1 MSRGFPR
8 SPESPL
14 FPRPAPTPPFP
25 ETDGADPHR
34 PGPAGAAAGRGLVP
48 ALWSGRPMRARLMV
62 VVVLID
68 LVAAAI
74 SGAVIIH
81 KARSATEVETA
92 ASLAVVEPLV
102 AETLQALQD
111 APLPGLFRTLAL
123 RFQGLRHVRVTLLDA
138 ANQPAGTG
146 PRHEGRRRAPGWF
159 AALIAPPAQ
168 RHEVPLV
175 LRGARIG
182 TALVTA
188 EPSDE
193 IDEVWGYALALGLTG
208 LSLSL
213 AMLAIL
219 YVAFGRILSPLAQL
233 AAGLTR
239 LEQQDYGARVDRPDT
254 RELAVI
260 AARFNRLAEA
270 LGAARAANLR
280 LHRRL
285 LTAEEDERRR
295 TALELHDEFGP
306 CLFALEANS
315 SSIARIATTLDEPAR
330 GRLTQRTDDIAAIV
344 KRVQT
349 INRALLNR
357 LRPAGLGQVPLAR
370 CLELLVREAA
380 RHHPEIAVEGRFAP
394 LKDGY
399 GDLVDLTVY
408 RCVQE
413 GLTNALRHAG
423 AERVSVAVAEEADG
437 SVRLAVE
444 DDGAGLGPDRGDDRT
459 GGRGLAGMRERVEA
473 LGGRLALVPRVPGTA
488 LRIVLPAGP
497 ETPEEASP

>member
-1 MSRGFPR
+1 
-8 SPESPL
+8 
-14 FPRPAPTPPFP
+14 
-25 ETDGADPHR
+25 
-34 PGPAGAAAGRGLVP
+34 
-48 ALWSGRPMRARLMV
+48 MRARLMV
-62 VVVLID
+62 VVVLINA
-68 LVAAAI
+68 VAAAI

-81 KARSATEVETA
+81 KARTATQVETA
-92 ASLAVVEPLV
+92 ASMAVVEPLV

-111 APLPGLFRTLAL
+111 APLPGLFRTLSL
-123 RFQGLRHVRVTLLDA
+123 RFRGLRHVRVSLLDA
-138 ANQPAGTG
+138 ANQPTEAGM
-146 PRHEGRRRAPGWF
+146 PREGTRRAPAWF
-159 AALIAPPAQ
+159 SRLIAPATQ

-175 LRGARIG
+175 LRAERIG

-219 YVAFGRILSPLAQL
+219 FLAFGRILSPLAQL

-239 LEQQDYGARVDRPDT
+239 LEQQDYDARVGRPDT

-260 AARFNRLAEA
+260 ATRFNRLAEA

-280 LHRRL
+280 LTRRL

-306 CLFALEANS
+306 CLFGLEANS
-315 SSIARIATTLDEPAR
+315 SSIARIAATLDEPAR
-330 GRLTQRTDDIAAIV
+330 TRLTQRTDDIAAIV
-344 KRVQT
+344 TRVQT

-357 LRPAGLGQVPLAR
+357 LRPAGLGQVPLSR

-380 RHHPEIAVEGRFAP
+380 RHHPEIAVEGHFPSLRA
-394 LKDGY
+394 GY

-423 AERVSVAVAEEADG
+423 ASRVTVAVAEQEGGLRLTIDDDG
-437 SVRLAVE
+437 S
-444 DDGAGLGPDRGDDRT
+444 GLSEERGR
-459 GGRGLAGMRERVEA
+459 GQGEGRGLAGMRERVEA
-473 LGGRLALVPRVPGTA
+473 LGGRLALVPREPGTS
-488 LRIVLPAGP
+488 LRIALPVG
-497 ETPEEASP
+497 TPEEEAP

>member
-1 MSRGFPR
+1 MRPTSPPPSAEPLPVAAPR
-8 SPESPL
+8 RLLPS
-14 FPRPAPTPPFP
+14 
-25 ETDGADPHR
+25 
-34 PGPAGAAAGRGLVP
+34 
-48 ALWSGRPMRARLMV
+48 LWSGRPMRARLMV
-62 VVVLID
+62 VVVLIN

-74 SGAVIIH
+74 SGVVIIH
-81 KARSATEVETA
+81 KARTATEVETA
-92 ASLAVVEPLV
+92 ASMAVVEPLV

-111 APLPGLFRTLAL
+111 APLSGLFRTLAL

-138 ANQPAGTG
+138 TGRPAEAG
-146 PRHEGRRRAPGWF
+146 PRRESTRRAPAWF
-159 AALIAPPAQ
+159 ARLIAPPAQ

-175 LRGARIG
+175 LRGSRIG

-193 IDEVWGYALALGLTG
+193 IDEVWGYALALFLTG

-219 YVAFGRILSPLAQL
+219 YVAFGRVLSPLAQL

-260 AARFNRLAEA
+260 AGRFNRLAEA

-280 LHRRL
+280 LHRRV

-315 SSIARIATTLDEPAR
+315 ASIARIAATLEEPAR
-330 GRLTQRTDDIAAIV
+330 ARLTQRTDDIATIV

-357 LRPAGLGQVPLAR
+357 LRPAGLGQVPLGR

-380 RHHPEIAVEGRFAP
+380 RHHPETVVEGRFAS

-423 AERVSVAVAEEADG
+423 ASRVSAEVAERDG
-437 SVRLAVE
+437 TLRLSVE
-444 DDGAGLGPDRGDDRT
+444 DDGSGLRGER
-459 GGRGLAGMRERVEA
+459 GEGWGEGRGEGRGLPGMRERVEA
-473 LGGRLALVPRVPGTA
+473 LGGTLALVPREPGTS

-497 ETPEEASP
+497 ETREEEAP

>member
-1 MSRGFPR
+1 
-8 SPESPL
+8 
-14 FPRPAPTPPFP
+14 
-25 ETDGADPHR
+25 
-34 PGPAGAAAGRGLVP
+34 
-48 ALWSGRPMRARLMV
+48 MV
-62 VVVLID
+62 VVVLLN

-81 KARSATEVETA
+81 KARTATEIETA
-92 ASLAVVEPLV
+92 ASMAVVEPLV

-111 APLPGLFRTLAL
+111 APLSGLFRTLSY

-138 ANQPAGTG
+138 ANRPVAAGT
-146 PRHEGRRRAPGWF
+146 RREGTRRAPAWF
-159 AALIAPPAQ
+159 ARLIAPPAQ

-175 LRGARIG
+175 LRGSRIG

-193 IDEVWGYALALGLTG
+193 IDEVWGYALALFLTG

-219 YVAFGRILSPLAQL
+219 FVAFGRILSPLAQL

-260 AARFNRLAEA
+260 AARFNHLAET

-280 LHRRL
+280 LHRRV

-315 SSIARIATTLDEPAR
+315 SSIARIAAALDEPAR
-330 GRLTQRTDDIAAIV
+330 TRLIQRTDDIAAIV
-344 KRVQT
+344 TRVQT

-357 LRPAGLGQVPLAR
+357 LRPAGLGQVPLSR

-380 RHHPEIAVEGRFAP
+380 RHHPETAVEGRFAA
-394 LKDGY
+394 LKAGY
-399 GDLVDLTVY
+399 GDLVDLTLY

-423 AERVSVAVAEEADG
+423 ASRVTVEVADEGDGLRLSVDDDG
-437 SVRLAVE
+437 S
-444 DDGAGLGPDRGDDRT
+444 GLNGTSGEAWGEGRGE
-459 GGRGLAGMRERVEA
+459 GWGEGRGLPGMRERVEA
-473 LGGRLALVPRVPGTA
+473 LGGRLALVPREPGTS
-488 LRIVLPAGP
+488 LRITLPIGP
-497 ETPEEASP
+497 ETQEEDAP

>member
-1 MSRGFPR
+1 MR
-8 SPESPL
+8 
-14 FPRPAPTPPFP
+14 PTPP
-25 ETDGADPHR
+25 
-34 PGPAGAAAGRGLVP
+34 PAAEPAARRLLP

-62 VVVLID
+62 VVVLIN

-81 KARSATEVETA
+81 KARTATEVETA

-111 APLPGLFRTLAL
+111 APLPGLFRTLSY

-138 ANQPAGTG
+138 ASQPVAAG
-146 PRHEGRRRAPGWF
+146 PRREGTRRAPRWF

-168 RHEVPLV
+168 THEVPLV

-208 LSLSL
+208 LALSL

-219 YVAFGRILSPLAQL
+219 HVAFGRILSPLAQL

-239 LEQQDYGARVDRPDT
+239 LEQQDYDARVDRPDT
-254 RELAVI
+254 RELAAI
-260 AARFNRLAEA
+260 ATRFNRLAGV

-280 LHRRL
+280 LHRRVM
-285 LTAEEDERRR
+285 TAEEDERRR

-306 CLFALEANS
+306 CLFAMEANS
-315 SSIARIATTLDEPAR
+315 SSIARIAATLDEPAR
-330 GRLTQRTDDIAAIV
+330 SRLTQRTDDIAAIV
-344 KRVQT
+344 TRVQT

-370 CLELLVREAA
+370 CLELLVRETA
-380 RHHPEIAVEGRFAP
+380 RHHPEVAIEGRFEH
-394 LKDGY
+394 LESGY

-423 AERVSVAVAEEADG
+423 ASRVTVAVAGQEG
-437 SVRLAVE
+437 SLRLAVD
-444 DDGAGLGPDRGDDRT
+444 DDGSGVAADQAERDGEGE
-459 GGRGLAGMRERVEA
+459 GRGLAGMRERVEA
-473 LGGRLALVPRVPGTA
+473 LGGRLALVPRAPGTS
-488 LRIVLPAGP
+488 LRIVLPAG
-497 ETPEEASP
+497 TPEEEAA

>member
-1 MSRGFPR
+1 MSRLLDP
-8 SPESPL
+8 PC
-14 FPRPAPTPPFP
+14 PARA
-25 ETDGADPHR
+25 TDPISAPSR
-34 PGPAGAAAGRGLVP
+34 AGRL

-62 VVVLID
+62 VVVLMN
-68 LVAAAI
+68 LLAAAI

-81 KARSATEVETA
+81 KARTATEVETA
-92 ASLAVVEPLV
+92 SSMAVVEPLV
-102 AETLQALQD
+102 AETLQAVQD
-111 APLPGLFRTLAL
+111 APLHGLFRTLAL
-123 RFQGLRHVRVTLLDA
+123 RFRGLRHVRVTLLDSG
-138 ANQPAGTG
+138 NQPVEAGG
-146 PRHEGRRRAPGWF
+146 RREGTRRAPRWF

-168 RHEVPLV
+168 RHEVPLM

-219 YVAFGRILSPLAQL
+219 SLAFGRILSPLAQL

-239 LEQQDYGARVDRPDT
+239 LEQQDYDARVGRPDT

-260 AARFNRLAEA
+260 ATGFNRLAEA

-280 LHRRL
+280 LTRRL

-315 SSIARIATTLDEPAR
+315 SSIARIAATLDEPAR
-330 GRLTQRTDDIAAIV
+330 ARLTQRTDDIAAIV

-380 RHHPEIAVEGRFAP
+380 RHHPEVVVEGRFAP
-394 LKDGY
+394 LKAGY

-423 AERVSVAVAEEADG
+423 AARVTVAVAEEEGSLRLTVDDDG
-437 SVRLAVE
+437 SGLAVDPGE
-444 DDGAGLGPDRGDDRT
+444 GRGE
-459 GGRGLAGMRERVEA
+459 GRGLAGMRERVEG
-473 LGGRLALVPRVPGTA
+473 LGGRLALVPRAPGTS
-488 LRIVLPAGP
+488 LRITLPA
-497 ETPEEASP
+497 ETPEEEAP

>member
-1 MSRGFPR
+1 MR
-8 SPESPL
+8 
-14 FPRPAPTPPFP
+14 PTPPP
-25 ETDGADPHR
+25 AASRR
-34 PGPAGAAAGRGLVP
+34 PATEDAASRRLLP
-48 ALWSGRPMRARLMV
+48 TLWSGRPMRARLMV
-62 VVVLID
+62 VVVLIN

-81 KARSATEVETA
+81 KARTATEVETA

-111 APLPGLFRTLAL
+111 APLPGLFRTLSF

-138 ANQPAGTG
+138 ADRPTEAGT
-146 PRHEGRRRAPGWF
+146 PREGTRRAPRWF
-159 AALIAPPAQ
+159 ARLIAPPAQ
-168 RHEVPLV
+168 RHEVPLL

-213 AMLAIL
+213 AMLVIL

-239 LEQQDYGARVDRPDT
+239 LEQQDYDARVDRPDT

-260 AARFNRLAEA
+260 ATRFNRLAEA

-280 LHRRL
+280 LHRRV

-315 SSIARIATTLDEPAR
+315 SSIARIAGTLDEPAR
-330 GRLTQRTDDIAAIV
+330 ARLIQRTDDIAAIV
-344 KRVQT
+344 TRVQT

-357 LRPAGLGQVPLAR
+357 LRPAGLGQVPLSR
-370 CLELLVREAA
+370 CLELLVREVA
-380 RHHPEIAVEGRFAP
+380 RHHPEIAVEGHFAP
-394 LKDGY
+394 LRPGY
-399 GDLVDLTVY
+399 GDLVDLTIY

-423 AERVSVAVAEEADG
+423 ASRVTVEVADEDG
-437 SVRLAVE
+437 SLRLTVD
-444 DDGAGLGPDRGDDRT
+444 DDGSGLAEGRDEERGE
-459 GGRGLAGMRERVEA
+459 GRGLPGMRERVEA
-473 LGGRLALVPRVPGTA
+473 LGGRLALVPREPGTG
-488 LRIVLPAGP
+488 LRITLPAGTL
-497 ETPEEASP
+497 EEEAP

>member
-1 MSRGFPR
+1 MR
-8 SPESPL
+8 
-14 FPRPAPTPPFP
+14 PTPLPTTEP
-25 ETDGADPHR
+25 D
-34 PGPAGAAAGRGLVP
+34 AAPRRRLP

-62 VVVLID
+62 VVVLIN

-81 KARSATEVETA
+81 KARTATEVETA

-102 AETLQALQD
+102 AETLQADTLQTWQD
-111 APLPGLFRTLAL
+111 APLPGLFRTLSY

-138 ANQPAGTG
+138 ANHPVAAG
-146 PRHEGRRRAPGWF
+146 PRREGTRRAPRWF

-213 AMLAIL
+213 AMLVIL

-239 LEQQDYGARVDRPDT
+239 LEQQDYDARVGRPDT

-260 AARFNRLAEA
+260 ATRFNRLAEA

-280 LHRRL
+280 LHRRVM
-285 LTAEEDERRR
+285 TAEEDERRR

-306 CLFALEANS
+306 CLFAMEANS
-315 SSIARIATTLDEPAR
+315 SSIARIAGTLDEPAR
-330 GRLTQRTDDIAAIV
+330 SRLIQRTDDIAAIV
-344 KRVQT
+344 TRVQT

-380 RHHPEIAVEGRFAP
+380 RHHPEIAVEGRFAG
-394 LKDGY
+394 LKAGY
-399 GDLVDLTVY
+399 GDLVDLTIY

-423 AERVSVAVAEEADG
+423 ASRVTVAVADEADSLRL
-437 SVRLAVE
+437 SVD
-444 DDGAGLGPDRGDDRT
+444 DDGSGLADDPGVAGGVGRE
-459 GGRGLAGMRERVEA
+459 GRGLAGMRERVEA
-473 LGGRLALVPRVPGTA
+473 LGGRLALEPRAPGTS
-488 LRIVLPAGP
+488 LRIVLPAG
-497 ETPEEASP
+497 TPEEEAP

>member
-1 MSRGFPR
+1 
-8 SPESPL
+8 
-14 FPRPAPTPPFP
+14 
-25 ETDGADPHR
+25 
-34 PGPAGAAAGRGLVP
+34 
-48 ALWSGRPMRARLMV
+48 MRARLMV
-62 VVVLID
+62 VVVLIN
-68 LVAAAI
+68 LMAAAI

-81 KARSATEVETA
+81 KARTATEVETA
-92 ASLAVVEPLV
+92 ASMAVVEPLV

-111 APLPGLFRTLAL
+111 APLPGLFRTLAV
-123 RFQGLRHVRVTLLDA
+123 RFQGLRHVRVTLLNA
-138 ANQPAGTG
+138 TNQPAEAGTRRDG
-146 PRHEGRRRAPGWF
+146 TRRAPQWF
-159 AALIAPPAQ
+159 AHLVAPPAQ

-193 IDEVWGYALALGLTG
+193 IDEVWGYAVALGLTG

-219 YVAFGRILSPLAQL
+219 HAAFGRILSPLAQL

-239 LEQQDYGARVDRPDT
+239 LEQQDYAVRVGRPDT

-260 AARFNRLAEA
+260 AAGFNRLAEV

-280 LHRRL
+280 LTRRL

-315 SSIARIATTLDEPAR
+315 SSIARIAATLEEPAR
-330 GRLTQRTDDIAAIV
+330 ARLIQRTDDIAAIV

-357 LRPAGLGQVPLAR
+357 LRPAGLGQVPLGR
-370 CLELLVREAA
+370 CLELLVRESAQ
-380 RHHPEIAVEGRFAP
+380 HHPEIRVEGRFAP
-394 LKDGY
+394 LRSGY
-399 GDLVDLTVY
+399 GDLVDLTLY

-423 AERVSVAVAEEADG
+423 PTRVTVEVAEQDG
-437 SVRLAVE
+437 TLRLAVE
-444 DDGAGLGPDRGDDRT
+444 DDGRGLGPDRDE
-459 GGRGLAGMRERVEA
+459 GRGLAGMRERVEA
-473 LGGRLALVPRVPGTA
+473 LGGHLALMPRDPGTA
-488 LRIVLPAGP
+488 LRIALPAGSEIP
-497 ETPEEASP
+497 GEDAA

>member
-1 MSRGFPR
+1 MR
-8 SPESPL
+8 
-14 FPRPAPTPPFP
+14 PTPPP
-25 ETDGADPHR
+25 S
-34 PGPAGAAAGRGLVP
+34 PAPPPRLLP

-62 VVVLID
+62 VVVLIN

-81 KARSATEVETA
+81 KARTATEVETA
-92 ASLAVVEPLV
+92 ASMAVVEPLV

-111 APLPGLFRTLAL
+111 APLSGLFRTLAL
-123 RFQGLRHVRVTLLDA
+123 RFQGLRHVRVTLIDA
-138 ANQPAGTG
+138 ASRPTEGGT
-146 PRHEGRRRAPGWF
+146 PREGTRRAPRWF
-159 AALIAPPAQ
+159 AQVIAPPAH

-175 LRGARIG
+175 LRGERIG

-219 YVAFGRILSPLAQL
+219 FLAFGRILSPLAQL

-239 LEQQDYGARVDRPDT
+239 LEQQDYDARVDRPDT

-260 AARFNRLAEA
+260 ATRFNRLAEA
-270 LGAARAANLR
+270 LGSARAANLR
-280 LHRRL
+280 LTRRL

-306 CLFALEANS
+306 CLFGLEANS
-315 SSIARIATTLDEPAR
+315 SSIARIAATLDEPAR
-330 GRLTQRTDDIAAIV
+330 TRLTQRTDDIAAIV
-344 KRVQT
+344 TRVQT

-357 LRPAGLGQVPLAR
+357 LRPAGLGQVPLSR

-380 RHHPEIAVEGRFAP
+380 RHHPETAVEGHVAGLRA
-394 LKDGY
+394 GY

-423 AERVSVAVAEEADG
+423 ASRVMVEVAEREG
-437 SVRLAVE
+437 SLHLAVD
-444 DDGAGLGPDRGDDRT
+444 DDGTGLTGDRGE
-459 GGRGLAGMRERVEA
+459 GRGLAGMRERVEG
-473 LGGRLALVPRVPGTA
+473 LGGRLALVPREPGTS
-488 LRIVLPAGP
+488 LRIVLPTG
-497 ETPEEASP
+497 TPEEEAP

>member
-1 MSRGFPR
+1 
-8 SPESPL
+8 
-14 FPRPAPTPPFP
+14 
-25 ETDGADPHR
+25 
-34 PGPAGAAAGRGLVP
+34 VP

-62 VVVLID
+62 VVVLIN

-138 ANQPAGTG
+138 GNRPAGAG
-146 PRHEGRRRAPGWF
+146 PQREGKRRAPRWF

-219 YVAFGRILSPLAQL
+219 HVAFGRILSPLAQL
-233 AAGLTR
+233 AGGLTR

-260 AARFNRLAEA
+260 AARFNRLAGA

-315 SSIARIATTLDEPAR
+315 SSIARIAGTLDEPAR

-380 RHHPEIAVEGRFAP
+380 RHHPEIGVEGRFAP

-399 GDLVDLTVY
+399 GDLVDLTIY

-423 AERVSVAVAEEADG
+423 AERVVVAVAEEADG
-437 SVRLAVE
+437 RLRLTVE
-444 DDGAGLGPDRGDDRT
+444 DDGGGFGPQPGEGPT
-459 GGRGLAGMRERVEA
+459 EGQAEGFGEGRGLAGMRERVEA
-473 LGGRLALVPRVPGTA
+473 LGGHLALAPRAPGTA

-497 ETPEEASP
+497 ETPEEESP